1 MNWPTVRPYAESVGL
16 VTIVTGIGL
25 YTETILHASNIDAVF
40 LLAVLIIAL
49 RSGRAPGL
57 FTAVVAALVFDF
69 CFVPPFF
76 RLGASDLPYLINLL
90 SFGIIAVIVGTLAAS
105 ARALTTSQEARARAE
120 ASSRAKEELLHN
132 ISHELRSPL
141 TAILG
146 WAQLVAQP
154 GVDDARRLKA
164 ASGIEHSGRLLA
176 RLVDDLSMASRL
188 SAGKL
193 QVERHPT
200 PLDSV
205 VLNAV
210 QLMTATARN
219 RGVTLDADVDAVP
232 PVMADDQRIEQVVVN
247 IVSNAIKFTPAGG
260 RITVRLRRTGASN
273 VEIVVADTGIGIAA
287 EFLPHVFEQFK
298 QADGEKAREGLGLGM
313 AIARHLVAAHDG
325 TITIE
330 SPGVGRGTTV
340 CVRLPAVDASVAAG
354 GGHVRMG

>member
-40 LLAVLIIAL
+40 LLAVLIVAL

-57 FTAVVAALVFDF
+57 FTAVVAAVVFDV

-90 SFGIIAVIVGTLAAS
+90 SFAIVAVIAGTLAAR

-232 PVMADDQRIEQVVVN
+232 TVMADD
-247 IVSNAIKFTPAGG
+247 
-260 RITVRLRRTGASN
+260 
-273 VEIVVADTGIGIAA
+273 
-287 EFLPHVFEQFK
+287 
-298 QADGEKAREGLGLGM
+298 
-313 AIARHLVAAHDG
+313 
-325 TITIE
+325 
-330 SPGVGRGTTV
+330 
-340 CVRLPAVDASVAAG
+340 
-354 GGHVRMG
+354 